1 MNKQE
6 HKPRLGKHKSKLGEH
21 KNANGEKKKLNTK
34 EERRIE
40 YSKDFIFQ
48 PFS

>member
-21 KNANGEKKKLNTK
+21 KNANGKKKLNTK
-34 EERRIE
+34 EE
-40 YSKDFIFQ
+40 
-48 PFS
+48 

>member
-21 KNANGEKKKLNTK
+21 KNANRKKEIK
-34 EERRIE
+34 
-40 YSKDFIFQ
+40 Y
-48 PFS
+48 

>member
-21 KNANGEKKKLNTK
+21 KNANRKKKK
-34 EERRIE
+34 IK
-40 YSKDFIFQ
+40 Y
-48 PFS
+48 

>member
-21 KNANGEKKKLNTK
+21 KNANRKKK
-34 EERRIE
+34 I
-40 YSKDFIFQ
+40 
-48 PFS
+48 